1 MSSNGE
7 HFSKQRVFAWPE
19 FFRSGMMWGSSKQ
32 SQLRRD
38 RPRVATA
45 LDEYII
51 AKSLVEPI
59 LYIIRHSWRMTGYSS
74 LIL

>member
-1 MSSNGE
+1 
-7 HFSKQRVFAWPE
+7 
-19 FFRSGMMWGSSKQ
+19 MMWGSSKQ

-38 RPRVATA
+38 CSLWAHVATA

-59 LYIIRHSWRMTGYSS
+59 VYVIRRSWRLTRNLEVIDSCG
-74 LIL
+74 LRFHFQRR